1 MNLVEQTKKI
11 KFALIVVSN
20 LIPFPN
26 KKYKIIVA
34 DPPWS
39 YNKYSN
45 SKPNIASNIRVTPYL
60 PLPLQEIKEM
70 PVHQI
75 ADKDCVLLLWITFP
89 CLEMGLEVIKA
100 WGFKYKT
107 VAFNWVKKNKRGIGW
122 FMGFGHYTRANGEIC
137 LLATKG
143 KGVKVLKKN
152 MSQLVINPLTVHSE
166 KPSIVMKKI
175 VTLFGDEPRIEL
187 FARKQ
192 LSGWDAWGNDLSVNQ
207 GSMEQ
212 FL

>member
-1 MNLVEQTKKI
+1 M
-11 KFALIVVSN
+11 
-20 LIPFPN
+20 IPFPN
-26 KKYKIIVA
+26 KKYKIIYA

-45 SKPNIASNIRVTPYL
+45 SKKNISDKVRVTPYDPM
-60 PLPLQEIKEM
+60 PLEDIKNM
-70 PVHQI
+70 PVPLI
-75 ADKDCVLLLWITFP
+75 ADDDCVLFMWVTFP

-107 VAFNWVKKNKRGIGW
+107 VGFNWLKKNKRGIGW
-122 FMGFGHYTRANGEIC
+122 FMGFGHYTRSNGEIC

-143 KGVKVLKKN
+143 KGSKVLKKN
-152 MSQLVINPLTVHSE
+152 MSQVVVTPLTVHSE

-175 VTLFGDEPRIEL
+175 VDLYGDESRIEL

-192 LSGWDAWGNDLSVNQ
+192 ISGWDCWGNDLSLDQ
-207 GSMEQ
+207 GSLEQ

>member
-1 MNLVEQTKKI
+1 MQNLFREKTM
-11 KFALIVVSN
+11 
-20 LIPFPN
+20 IPFPN
-26 KKYKIIVA
+26 KKYKIIYA

-45 SKPNIASNIRVTPYL
+45 SKKNISDKVRVTPYDPM
-60 PLPLQEIKEM
+60 PLEDIKNM
-70 PVHQI
+70 PVPLI
-75 ADKDCVLLLWITFP
+75 ADDDCVLFMWVTFP

-107 VAFNWVKKNKRGIGW
+107 VGFNWLKKNKRGIGW
-122 FMGFGHYTRANGEIC
+122 FMGFGHYTRSNGEIC

-143 KGVKVLKKN
+143 KGSKVLKKN
-152 MSQLVINPLTVHSE
+152 MSQVVVTPLTVHSE

-175 VTLFGDEPRIEL
+175 VDLYGDESRIEL

-192 LSGWDAWGNDLSVNQ
+192 ISGWDCWGNDLSLDQ
-207 GSMEQ
+207 GSLEQ

>member
-1 MNLVEQTKKI
+1 MQ
-11 KFALIVVSN
+11 ALFREKT

-26 KKYKIIVA
+26 KKYKIIYA

-45 SKPNIASNIRVTPYL
+45 SKKNISDKVRVTPYDPM
-60 PLPLQEIKEM
+60 PLEDIKNM
-70 PVHQI
+70 PVPLI
-75 ADKDCVLLLWITFP
+75 ADDDCVLFMWVTFP

-107 VAFNWVKKNKRGIGW
+107 VGFNWLKKNKRGIGW
-122 FMGFGHYTRANGEIC
+122 FMGFGHYTRSNGEIC

-143 KGVKVLKKN
+143 KGAKVLKKN
-152 MSQLVINPLTVHSE
+152 MSQVVVTPLTVHSE

-175 VTLFGDEPRIEL
+175 VDLYGDESRIEL

-192 LSGWDAWGNDLSVNQ
+192 VSGWDCWGNDLSLDQ
-207 GSMEQ
+207 GSLEQ

>member
-1 MNLVEQTKKI
+1 M
-11 KFALIVVSN
+11 
-20 LIPFPN
+20 IPFPD
-26 KKYKIIVA
+26 KKYKIIYA

-45 SKPNIASNIRVTPYL
+45 SKKNISDKVRVTPYDPM
-60 PLPLQEIKEM
+60 PLEDIKNM
-70 PVHQI
+70 PVPLI
-75 ADKDCVLLLWITFP
+75 ADDDCVLFMWVTFP

-107 VAFNWVKKNKRGIGW
+107 VGFNWLKKNKRGIGW
-122 FMGFGHYTRANGEIC
+122 FMGFGHYTRSNGEIC

-143 KGVKVLKKN
+143 KGSKVLKKN
-152 MSQLVINPLTVHSE
+152 MSQVVVTPLTVHSE

-175 VTLFGDEPRIEL
+175 VDLYGDESRIEL

-192 LSGWDAWGNDLSVNQ
+192 ISGWDCWGNDLSLDQ
-207 GSMEQ
+207 GSLEQ